1 MDSLTEETIDQPTPE
16 DHGEVL
22 ARVCSAAGRRASR
35 NHHIVMRLDD
45 ARAFVREYAA
55 NLSAGSL
62 FVPSDPGGVQRL
74 DTVTVHLQ
82 VAHLGGFRLGARV
95 ELVVDEEQAAR
106 TGGCAG
112 LGLSITCAPVGFHER
127 LRDHLRV
134 LGRRRDA
141 VVLVG
146 DVAIGRRLAAAGF
159 CVQQAPDPDDLLSGL
174 VLCDAPVLALVVPF
188 WAMREYAKSSA
199 CIGASDLLVGV
210 APNDGMHN
218 LVRCLD
224 ERMGVPRASGEWVEA
239 GGKNARASAR
249 PSVTGERSVL
259 WG

>member
-1 MDSLTEETIDQPTPE
+1 MSTLQPEGVTQEPSP
-16 DHGEVL
+16 GNVL
-22 ARVCSAAGRRASR
+22 ARVCSTENRRATK
-35 NHHIVMRLDD
+35 NHHIIMRLDD

-62 FVPSDPGGVQRL
+62 FVPSDPSGVQRL

-95 ELVVDEEQAAR
+95 ELVVTEEQAEKC
-106 TGGCAG
+106 GSCAG

-127 LRDHLRV
+127 LRDHLRL

-141 VVLVG
+141 MVLVSDIG
-146 DVAIGRRLAAAGF
+146 IGRRLAAAGF
-159 CVQQAPDPDDLLSGL
+159 RVEQAPDPDDLLSAL
-174 VLCDAPVLALVVPF
+174 VMCEGPVLALVVPF
-188 WAMREYAKSSA
+188 WALRDYASATA

-210 APNDGMHN
+210 ATSGSMRN

-224 ERMGVPRASGEWVEA
+224 ERMGEHGEEAGEENTRARARPRA
-239 GGKNARASAR
+239 
-249 PSVTGERSVL
+249 TGERSVL